1 MANEKGSFVVYTDIK
16 EIIDDLDDKQVADL
30 FRAMLDYQVTGK
42 VPKLTGS
49 LKYIFIPIR
58 QQMDRDREKWDKTR
72 ASRSESGRKGGL
84 KSAESRAKQNEA
96 NQANASFGSELYR
109 FTDKIITE
117 AKGSNASSG
126 EANEANQA
134 VTVTGTVTV
143 NGDVTGNVSDSLP
156 DAGLLSFDL
165 IQYLNEKTGSD
176 YKADKANAV
185 RVQSL
190 LDSGYTPLQLR
201 TVIDKKVDEWYGDSK
216 MRSYLR
222 PSTLFG
228 DKFGEYLAAP
238 ISVTAEKQ
246 KKASEDRATLE
257 RQLSE
262 KQTALS
268 AMKESLKTA
277 DKTERRNLRDQ
288 IAILEDGIS
297 LIERRLT

>member
-96 NQANASFGSELYR
+96 NQANASFG
-109 FTDKIITE
+109 
-117 AKGSNASSG
+117 SSG

-246 KKASEDRATLE
+246 QKANLE
-257 RQLSE
+257 RASLEDQLNE
-262 KQTALS
+262 KRKAL
-268 AMKESLKTA
+268 AYMKDSLKEAT
-277 DKTERRNLRDQ
+277 KEERRHLREN
-288 IAILEDGIS
+288 IAILEDSIG

>member
-1 MANEKGSFVVYTDIK
+1 MSKDQKGFVVYGDIEESLDELTD
-16 EIIDDLDDKQVADL
+16 EQVAKL
-30 FRAMLDYQVTGK
+30 FRGMVKYFKTGK
-42 VPKLTGS
+42 NPKFTGV
-49 LKYIFIPIR
+49 LKFVFIPIK
-58 QQMDRDREKWDKTR
+58 QQMDRDAEKYDRRCEKNRENVKKRYVRIQSNTNVYDGIRTYTNATNTNTNKDTNTKTDTDTNTM
-72 ASRSESGRKGGL
+72 SSE
-84 KSAESRAKQNEA
+84 
-96 NQANASFGSELYR
+96 
-109 FTDKIITE
+109 T
-117 AKGSNASSG
+117 
-126 EANEANQA
+126 
-134 VTVTGTVTV
+134 
-143 NGDVTGNVSDSLP
+143 
-156 DAGLLSFDL
+156 DAGLLSYDL
-165 IQYLNEKTGSD
+165 IQYLNEKTGGN
-176 YKADKANAV
+176 YKPDKANAV

-246 KKASEDRATLE
+246 QKANEDRATLE

-277 DKTERRNLRDQ
+277 DKTERRHLREQ
-288 IAILEDGIS
+288 IAILEDSIG
-297 LIERRLT
+297 LIERRLS

>member
-1 MANEKGSFVVYTDIK
+1 MSKDQKGFVVYGDIEESLNELTD
-16 EIIDDLDDKQVADL
+16 EQVAKL
-30 FRAMLDYQVTGK
+30 FRGMVSYFNTGK
-42 VPKLTGS
+42 EPKFSGLM
-49 LKYIFIPIR
+49 KMVFIPIR
-58 QQMDRDREKWDKTR
+58 QQMDRDTDKYEKKCEKNRESIQKYWDKVKADT
-72 ASRSESGRKGGL
+72 
-84 KSAESRAKQNEA
+84 NEYERIQTNTNVYERIPPNTNVA
-96 NQANASFGSELYR
+96 NTNTKTNTTTK
-109 FTDKIITE
+109 TD
-117 AKGSNASSG
+117 
-126 EANEANQA
+126 
-134 VTVTGTVTV
+134 TGTT
-143 NGDVTGNVSDSLP
+143 TTSSET

-238 ISVTAEKQ
+238 ISLTAE
-246 KKASEDRATLE
+246 RE
-257 RQLSE
+257 RDTKR
-262 KQTALS
+262 KQTELNKELDEKRQTLS
-268 AMKESLKTA
+268 VLKESLTDA
-277 DKTERRNLRDQ
+277 DKTERRHLREQ
-288 IAILEDGIS
+288 IAILEDSIG